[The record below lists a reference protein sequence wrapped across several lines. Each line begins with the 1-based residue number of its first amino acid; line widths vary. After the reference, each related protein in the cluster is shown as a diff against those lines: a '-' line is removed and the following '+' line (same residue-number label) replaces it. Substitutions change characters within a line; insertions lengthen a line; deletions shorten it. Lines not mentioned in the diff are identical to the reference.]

1 MINRIGKLPGSYTV
15 EISLIMPFVLG
26 IILLII
32 YIGMYIHDKSVMEY
46 AVIKGLVSFENE
58 SNIGMELQTVDLVES
73 EINSGCIA
81 RWNYETDIHLTDD
94 EVSICVNGQMQH
106 TQGLINM
113 VIDNGMFRISLE
125 RTRMRIVR

>member
-1 MINRIGKLPGSYTV
+1 MVNRIGKLPGSYTV

-46 AVIKGLVSFENE
+46 AVIKGLVNFENE
-58 SNIGMELQTVDLVES
+58 YNIGMELQTIDLVES

-81 RWNYETDIHLTDD
+81 RWDYMTDVQLTDD
-94 EVSICVNGQMQH
+94 EVSICVEGQMQH

-113 VIDNGMFRISLE
+113 ITDNGIFRIRLE
-125 RTRMRIVR
+125 RKRMRMIR